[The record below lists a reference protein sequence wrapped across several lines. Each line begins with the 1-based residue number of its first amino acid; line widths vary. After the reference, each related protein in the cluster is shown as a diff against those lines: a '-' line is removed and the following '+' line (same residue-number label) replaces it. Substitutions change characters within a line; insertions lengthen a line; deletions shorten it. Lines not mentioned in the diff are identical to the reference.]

1 MGAARKL
8 FQIVE
13 DVRSILEIVA
23 ENEGELTDAQAAELD
38 KLGDEKT
45 RKIEAYAK
53 VITDLDDEEARFK
66 ARAKR
71 AASQRDWL
79 KNALLFALLP
89 TPPAEGDV
97 LPKVKGDVYTVAVQ
111 RNPPSVEVVDV
122 ALIPVDYMVPP
133 PPQPPPTVNKSMVLV
148 DLKQGKAVPGAQLA
162 APRWHVR
169 IR

>member
-1 MGAARKL
+1 MGAVRKL
-8 FQIVE
+8 YDIVA
-13 DVRSILEIVA
+13 DVRDVLEVVA
-23 ENEGELTDAQAAELD
+23 DAGGELTDAQAEQLD
-38 KLGDEKT
+38 KLGDERA

-89 TPPAEGDV
+89 TPPAEGEP

-111 RNPPSVEVVDV
+111 RNPPSVEIVEV
-122 ALIPVDYMVPP
+122 AQIPAEYMVPP
-133 PPQPPPTVNKSMVLV
+133 PPTPPPTVNKYLVLE
-148 DLKQGKAVPGAQLA
+148 DLKLGKAVPGAKLA
-162 APRWHVR
+162 EPRYHVR